1 MIYFGTRLF
10 GMVHLVPGRFYVST
24 KFLHIFFVPLIPLGS
39 WVVIKES
46 DHGWEGRPIGV
57 SVLSILMAW
66 FRAALV
72 LGYLGIAVKMFI
84 DMFGSRMPLDG
95 IHAMMFAGLSLL
107 CLVAFRLSYRL
118 SVASTKRAQQLA
130 LKLGYSE
137 ADAARIEVPR
147 GTRALGRP
155 GWGLAVAL
163 IPLVAWVGTGLVWGT
178 FLFADAQSKP
188 LEILRLS
195 GMGTGRSDIF
205 QTLNDVGV
213 DPAAVDV
220 YRRYLSDPN
229 ATVRCGAALA
239 LGKIGE
245 AGRAGLPE
253 LMQGLKDQD
262 VSVRQYCA
270 ETLIHLGGG
279 YDAALDDLIKMVDDP
294 TDAIGTV
301 RSRELAAK
309 ALANLGPAAV
319 KAAPYL
325 EKAEKSHYVEVRDSA
340 RGALGRIRPGGT

>member
-1 MIYFGTRLF
+1 M
-10 GMVHLVPGRFYVST
+10 PGRFYVST

-39 WVVIKES
+39 WVVINET
-46 DHGWEGRPIGV
+46 DRGWEGKQIGV
-57 SVLSILMAW
+57 SLLSILMAW
-66 FRAALV
+66 FRAAIVLV
-72 LGYLGIAVKMFI
+72 YLGIAVKMFI
-84 DMFGSRMPLDG
+84 DMFGSRMPLEG
-95 IHAMMFAGLSLL
+95 VHAVMFAGLSLL
-107 CLVAFRLSYRL
+107 CMVAFRLSYRL

-137 ADAARIEVPR
+137 AEAARIDVPR

-155 GWGLAVAL
+155 GWGLAMAL
-163 IPLVAWVGTGLVWGT
+163 IPLVAWMGTGLVMGK

-188 LEILRLS
+188 LEVLRSS
-195 GMGTGRSDIF
+195 GMGTGRSGIF

-213 DPAAVDV
+213 DPAAADV

-262 VSVRQYCA
+262 LSVRQYCA
-270 ETLIHLGGG
+270 ETLIHMGGG
-279 YDAALDDLIKMVDDP
+279 YEAAVGDLIKMVDDP
-294 TDAIGTV
+294 ADAINTV
-301 RSRELAAK
+301 LTRNLAAQ
-309 ALANLGPAAV
+309 ALGNLGSAAIQ
-319 KAAPYL
+319 AAPYL
-325 EKAEKSHYVEVRDSA
+325 ERAQTSKYAEVRDAA
-340 RGALGRIRPGGT
+340 RTALGRIRPEGR